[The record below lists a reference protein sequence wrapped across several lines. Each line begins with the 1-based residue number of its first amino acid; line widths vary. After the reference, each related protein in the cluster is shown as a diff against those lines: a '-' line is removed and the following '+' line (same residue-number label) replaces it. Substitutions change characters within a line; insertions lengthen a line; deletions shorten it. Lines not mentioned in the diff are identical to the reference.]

1 MPQHVISP
9 DRPEQFFADALT
21 DALDRERVTVSQDA
35 VAYVVFL
42 LADLQRSSCHPDD
55 VLAEDYARAFAS
67 HRAPQAVV
75 LRSVGD
81 RALLFSGLWW
91 ERERSRHGGPQV
103 RYHMD
108 LGRTAY
114 RTVGGVPFIELAD
127 RFGGVV
133 DALMRL
139 ASTHLL
145 TSDPGLLRLYDLW
158 SETRSTRAAR
168 LLAERGM
175 LVGAEIPSARS

>member
-1 MPQHVISP
+1 MSQRVISP

-42 LADLQRSSCHPDD
+42 LADLQRSRCHPDD

-67 HRAPQAVV
+67 RRAPQAVV

-108 LGRTAY
+108 LGRAAY
-114 RTVGGVPFIELAD
+114 RTVGGVPFAELAD

-158 SETRSTRAAR
+158 SETHSTRAAR
-168 LLAERGM
+168 MLAEQGM
-175 LVGAEIPSARS
+175 FVSAGNRWVRS